1 MFSMNCEFL
10 IRREEINNKVS
21 TRPSDVNYVTASYFQ
36 IFSTKGWLL
45 LAHKHKS
52 TYANAVRC

>member
-1 MFSMNCEFL
+1 MNCEFL

-21 TRPSDVNYVTASYFQ
+21 ARPSDVNYVTASYFQ
-36 IFSTKGWLL
+36 VFSAKGWFS
-45 LAHKHKS
+45 LAHKHKHKS